1 MLQITDKIEIPSK
14 TVSQAREKITSIKLL
29 EKEIQKSASQE
40 VTKLIEIVLLGGIVL
55 SASDIH
61 LEPKEKMVQ
70 LRIRIDGLLHD
81 VTLLDKESYRLL
93 LSRIKLLSGLK
104 LNVKDRPQD
113 GSFSI
118 VLDSEKAK
126 ERKELEMRVS
136 ALPANFGESIVMRI
150 LNPESLKSIKQL
162 GLRKD
167 LLVLFTQQLQRPNGM
182 IIITGP
188 TGSGK
193 TTTLYAFLE
202 HIEKPEIKII
212 TIEDPIEY
220 QLEGISQTQVDPKK
234 GYDFANGLRSI
245 VRQDPDVILV
255 GEIRDT
261 ETVKI
266 ALQSALTG
274 HLVFSTLH
282 TNDAAGAI
290 PRLTSLG
297 GNIMNIGPAI
307 NMVIAQR
314 LVRTLCPKC
323 SRKRHPS
330 PEELE
335 KIKKEMKNVPKDIES
350 AEISKDM
357 FISEPV
363 GCKECN
369 FTGYKGRV
377 GIFEAFLLDEEME
390 SFISKGLA
398 ISEIRKKIIE
408 KGMLTMRQDGI
419 IKVIQ
424 GVTTIEEVDRL
435 TAGQ

>member
-1 MLQITDKIEIPSK
+1 MLKITDKIEISSK
-14 TVSQAREKITSIKLL
+14 TIAEAKKKITSVKSLEQEIK
-29 EKEIQKSASQE
+29 KSASQE
-40 VTKLIEIVLLGGIVL
+40 ITKLIEVVLLGGIIL

-61 LEPKEKMVQ
+61 YEPKDKAVQ
-70 LRIRIDGLLHD
+70 LRIRMDGLLHN

-118 VLDSEKAK
+118 VLHSEKPK
-126 ERKELEMRVS
+126 EQKELEIRVS
-136 ALPANFGESIVMRI
+136 ALPANFGESVVMRI
-150 LNPESLKSIKQL
+150 LNPKNLKSVKDL
-162 GLRKD
+162 GLRED
-167 LLVLFTQQLQRPNGM
+167 LLALFLKELQRPNGM

-193 TTTLYAFLE
+193 TTTLYAFLK
-202 HIEKPEIKII
+202 HIQKPEIKII

-297 GNIMNIGPAI
+297 GDIMNIGPAI

-314 LVRTLCPKC
+314 LTRKVCPYCAK
-323 SRKRHPS
+323 KRRITQ
-330 PEELE
+330 EELKE
-335 KIKKEMKNVPKDIES
+335 IKKDMEHFPKGINVP
-350 AEISKDM
+350 EISEDTL
-357 FISEPV
+357 IPEAV
-363 GCKECN
+363 GCEKCN

-377 GIFEAFLLDEEME
+377 GIFEAFLLDEKVE
-390 SFISKGLA
+390 SFVAKKPT
-398 ISEIRKKIIE
+398 ISEIKQEAIKN
-408 KGMLTMRQDGI
+408 GMTTMRQDGI
-419 IKVIQ
+419 IKVLR
-424 GVTTIEEVDRL
+424 GTTTLEEINRL
-435 TAGQ
+435 TNQ

>member
-118 VLDSEKAK
+118 VLDSEKTK

>member
-1 MLQITDKIEIPSK
+1 MVQITDKIEISSK
-14 TVSQAREKITSIKLL
+14 AISSAKEKIISVKALGQ
-29 EKEIQKSASQE
+29 EIQKSATQE
-40 VTKLIEIVLLGGIVL
+40 VTKLIETLFLGGIIL

-61 LEPKEKMVQ
+61 LEPKEKTVQ
-70 LRIRIDGLLHD
+70 LRVRVDGLLHD
-81 VTLLDKESYRLL
+81 VTLLDRESYRLL

-118 VLDSEKAK
+118 VLNAEKVK
-126 ERKELEMRVS
+126 ERKELEIRVS
-136 ALPANFGESIVMRI
+136 ALPANFGESVVMRI
-150 LNPESLKSIKQL
+150 LNPESLKSVKEL

-167 LLVLFTQQLQRPNGM
+167 LLTLFTQQLQRPNGM

-220 QLEGISQTQVDPKK
+220 HLEGISQTQVDPKK

-282 TNDAAGAI
+282 TNDSAGAI

-297 GNIMNIGPAI
+297 GDIMNIGPAI

-314 LVRTLCPKC
+314 LVRKVCPKC

-335 KIKKEMKNVPKDIES
+335 KIKKGMKNVPKEIES
-350 AEISKDM
+350 AKISEDM
-357 FISEPV
+357 LISEPV
-363 GCKECN
+363 GCEECN

-377 GIFEAFLLDEEME
+377 GIFEAFLLDEEIE
-390 SFISKGLA
+390 SFIAKKPA
-398 ISEIRKKIIE
+398 ISDIRKKIVE

-419 IKVIQ
+419 IKIIQ
-424 GVTTIEEVDRL
+424 GVTTMEEVDRL
-435 TAGQ
+435 TDQ